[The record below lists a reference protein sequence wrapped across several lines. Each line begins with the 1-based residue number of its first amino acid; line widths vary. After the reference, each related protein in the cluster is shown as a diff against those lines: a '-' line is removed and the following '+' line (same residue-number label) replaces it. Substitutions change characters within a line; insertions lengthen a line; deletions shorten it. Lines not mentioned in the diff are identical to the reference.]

1 MTVTDLYLVPNS
13 THPRLRSGE
22 RNLVASAPLSLF
34 LTQNN
39 VVVVKI
45 NNHEHGDQNAGR

>member
-1 MTVTDLYLVPNS
+1 MAVTDLYLVPLIQQL
-13 THPRLRSGE
+13 PLRE